1 MTTTTKTRIAPAKKT
16 PTTKAAPA
24 PKTGDNISR
33 PIMKWQYEQLIKEL
47 LLLQGHAADPT
58 CPCKSEGEMCVR
70 KHLLTVEALL
80 SETAAMEKSETMIG
94 TLNEHYEQTR
104 SLRLNEEKYLC
115 GDEMTGKALQLHDS
129 LAEWARMTR
138 KVYEEYSL
146 ACSLKDHKSP
156 APSPIVEVIAPVPV
170 SEYEV
175 TIAPPE
181 PELGVQV
188 EVIVPAPAPPW
199 TAKDLLLAIYPKYS
213 GEPDDGSFS
222 HELNLA
228 QRRFMQ
234 AFKEAKWDHARFVEV
249 VKRLPYADDRIEYM
263 EDVVT
268 GKAYRDGLYPD
279 EAVLVHRMAPR
290 YTSARSFASA
300 LYDLTLTNPA
310 HWKAGD
316 PDFPAPSPSNKAQA
330 CTDMKEGELNHK
342 HFLSVPEHPKTGNYD
357 WHSRW
362 VGIYQNAQRV
372 IGCD

>member
-1 MTTTTKTRIAPAKKT
+1 MATTTKTRKAPAS
-16 PTTKAAPA
+16 KAASI
-24 PKTGDNISR
+24 PKIRADINR
-33 PIMKWQYEQLIKEL
+33 PIMKWQYDQLIKEL

-58 CPCKSEGEMCVR
+58 CPCKSEGEMCIR

-80 SETAAMEKSETMIG
+80 SETAAMEKSEIMIG

-138 KVYEEYSL
+138 KVYEGYSL
-146 ACSLKDHKSP
+146 ACSLKDHKAP

-181 PELGVQV
+181 PELGIQV
-188 EVIVPAPAPPW
+188 EIIAPAPAPLW

-213 GEPDDGSFS
+213 GEPDDGTFS

-234 AFKEAKWDHARFVEV
+234 AFKEAKWDKDRFTAVVE
-249 VKRLPYADDRIEYM
+249 RLPYDDDRIDYM
-263 EDVVT
+263 EKVVE
-268 GKAYRDGLYPD
+268 GKAKLDRLTPD
-279 EAVLVHRMAPR
+279 ESVLVHRMAPR
-290 YTSARSFASA
+290 YVKAYNFASA
-300 LYDLTLTNPA
+300 LYDLTLTDPS

-316 PDFPAPSPSNKAQA
+316 PDFPAPSPANKAQA
-330 CTDMKEGELNHK
+330 CADMKEGELNHK
-342 HFLSVPEHPKTGNYD
+342 HFLGVPEHPKTGNHD
-357 WHSRW
+357 WHRRW

-372 IGCD
+372 IGCDCQRS